1 MRILVVPDKFKG
13 TLTARQAA
21 QAIASGWRSI
31 RRDDDIQL
39 LPMTDGGDGFGE
51 VMSQLTGAQVRKVRT
66 VDAAG
71 RNCLARWWL
80 NPRDHSAII
89 ESANIIGLAMLPP
102 GQFHPFKLDTRG
114 LGAVI
119 HAAVQAGATR
129 CLIGIGGSATN
140 DGGFGLARS
149 LGWDFRDR
157 SGLPVE
163 TWTDLPRAV
172 KVIPPKRHRWFRSS
186 VIAVDVQ
193 NRLLGRRG
201 ATRVYG
207 PQKGITSADFP
218 TAERA
223 LATLAKLLA
232 ARSGTN
238 HAAEP
243 GTGAAGGLGFGLR
256 AFLGGRLQSGFD
268 LFAARVHLEQSIR
281 RSDLVI
287 TGEGRIDASSLM
299 GKGVGEVANLCRRFR
314 VPCIGL
320 CGSVGDDVRSRA
332 PQSVPS
338 TEKYFVW
345 TVGTTDLADHAD
357 VLARPAFWLRKLAA
371 TAASLSPVA

>member
-21 QAIASGWRSI
+21 QAIAAGWRSI
-31 RRDDDIQL
+31 RSEDKVQL

-51 VMSQLTGAQVRKVRT
+51 VMSQLTGAQVRKVKT

-71 RNCLARWWL
+71 RSCQARWWL
-80 NPRDHSAII
+80 NNRDRSAII
-89 ESANIIGLAMLPP
+89 ESANVIGLARLPQ
-102 GQFHPFKLDTRG
+102 GRFHPFELDTRG

-119 HAAVQAGATR
+119 EAAVRAGATR
-129 CLIGIGGSATN
+129 CLIGVGGSATN
-140 DGGFGLARS
+140 DGGFGLARA
-149 LGWDFRDR
+149 LGWEFRDR
-157 SGLPVE
+157 RGLPVE

-172 KVIPPKRHRWFRSS
+172 ELAPPKRLRWFRSC
-186 VIAVDVQ
+186 VVAVDVQ

-207 PQKGITSADFP
+207 PQKGITSADFG
-218 TAERA
+218 TAEKA
-223 LATLAKLLA
+223 LAALAKLLA
-232 ARSGTN
+232 ARAGTN
-238 HAAEP
+238 HAFEP

-268 LFAARVHLEQSIR
+268 VFATKVRLEQCIR

-299 GKGVGEVANLCRRFR
+299 GKGVGEVAKLCRRFR

-320 CGSVGDDVRSRA
+320 GGSADLARSFS
-332 PQSVPS
+332 SVK
-338 TEKYFVW
+338 KYFVW
-345 TVGTTDLADHAD
+345 TLGTTDLADRAEA
-357 VLARPAFWLRKLAA
+357 LSRPAFWLRELGA